1 MLKERIEIRCP
12 NCGGTMLIEWPTP
25 RARRA
30 LVKCLGCATDFPV
43 AEAVERT
50 VVGAPD
56 DRDRHFG
63 RKRDGRFS

>member
-1 MLKERIEIRCP
+1 MLKEHIEIRCP
-12 NCGGTMLIEWPTP
+12 NCGGKMLIEWPTRRER
-25 RARRA
+25 RAR
-30 LVKCLGCATDFPV
+30 VKCLGCETHFPV

-63 RKRDGRFS
+63 WKRDDRSD